1 MTSSYL
7 NSNFPKVESLF
18 SDLDART
25 SELKT
30 RESSII
36 KSIVEQHEIT
46 GDFRRR
52 QLDSLAIELKR
63 VISANDKVVDQQE
76 KAHLSRFIEECAPES
91 AVNPAK
97 RQLDRIASLVDARN
111 ATRCLSQLAQLDK
124 SADMA
129 TYLKAS
135 ELEKRLSDVFSVS
148 SSQALR
154 DMCTHGINHVD
165 QNYRLPLQK
174 QAHSDLRVFLKESKW
189 PNNIVDLLQFK
200 KLFASCLA
208 TEGPTSCQDQTKAF
222 LQPLQSFSVLAEAFE
237 VRFKF
242 HFGSNRETN
251 RLDKVEWVFN
261 YVVSFVEE
269 HSAFLDESV
278 QEVLSQA
285 DHIDGS
291 ERIALHEFI
300 TALLPVV
307 SRKISKLIPQVLES
321 PDLLAHTIYETQ
333 NFDGVLKEKF
343 FYSPF
348 GHSRWNGLSG
358 HVLSRKEWFSRWLD
372 IEREAALQRFHEILE
387 SPNAWNIDWESVDTN
402 KTKPT
407 VSALLIKDL
416 LESITEKYDKLTSVQ
431 HRLKFLEIQISILD
445 KYYERL
451 SESLDA
457 FESMSS
463 GLVRAVGGI
472 SAENAKLVSGLN
484 GLERLCRIYGSI
496 AYLIRSLEKWG
507 QDLFFVELWED
518 ISRVNERSDQKSI
531 TTKESSIT
539 IPEDEDN
546 EGTLFDETVISFQK
560 LLNRVILNINNLIGK
575 EIKSSMREYF
585 RSTHWH
591 GQSPSSEMSISA
603 QLVIPIKNLSG
614 LLSYLS
620 RFHTPNDFLKTS
632 KVVGK
637 DLGNYIYN
645 YIVQANVFDQ
655 VGGKQLSKDVDEI
668 WSSLLL
674 PRDSVLLFQED
685 ICKILSCDP
694 SMLSEGIIE
703 LKEQLGL
710 TMPIDDIQRIINRRR
725 DI

>member
-7 NSNFPKVESLF
+7 NSSFPRLELLF
-18 SDLDART
+18 SDLDAR
-25 SELKT
+25 SADLKNK
-30 RESSII
+30 ESN
-36 KSIVEQHEIT
+36 IVETIDHDLEQSAYV
-46 GDFRRR
+46 GRRL
-52 QLDSLAIELKR
+52 LDSLISRLKSAI
-63 VISANDKVVDQQE
+63 SNDEKVFDPQE
-76 KAHLSRFIEECAPES
+76 KESLYKVIEDIASSS
-91 AVNPAK
+91 AYDKAK
-97 RQLDRIASLVDARN
+97 HHLDRIASLVDART
-111 ATRCLSQLAQLDK
+111 ATKCLSWLAQLSK
-124 SADMA
+124 FTDMS

-135 ELEKRLSDVFSVS
+135 EIEKKLSDVSRAS
-148 SSQALR
+148 SNQAVR
-154 DMCTHGINHVD
+154 DMCAHGMEYVD
-165 QNYRLPLQK
+165 QKYRLPLQK
-174 QAHSDLRVFLKESKW
+174 QANSDLRSFLKESKW
-189 PNNIVDLLQFK
+189 PNGIVDLLQFQ
-200 KLFASCLA
+200 KLFTSCLA
-208 TEGPTSCQDQTKAF
+208 TEGPKSSQDHTKAF
-222 LQPLQSFSVLAEAFE
+222 LQPLHSFSILAEAFE

-242 HFGSNRETN
+242 HFESNRETN
-251 RLDKVEWVFN
+251 RVDKVEWVFN
-261 YVVSFVEE
+261 YVVSFIEE
-269 HSAFLDESV
+269 HITFLDETV
-278 QEVLSQA
+278 QQVLTQA
-285 DHIDGS
+285 EQIDGK

-307 SRKISKLIPQVLES
+307 SRKIMKLVPQVLES

-333 NFDGVLKEKF
+333 NFDGILKEKF
-343 FYSPF
+343 FYTPF
-348 GHSRWNGLSG
+348 GCDRWNGLSG
-358 HVLSRKEWFSRWLD
+358 HILSRKEWFSRWLD
-372 IEREAALQRFHEILE
+372 IEREAALQRFSEILE
-387 SPNAWNIDWESVDTN
+387 SPNAWNIDWDSVDSN

-407 VSALLIKDL
+407 VSAILIKDL
-416 LESITEKYDKLTSVQ
+416 LESITEKYDKLTSVK

-451 SESLDA
+451 NESLDA

-484 GLERLCRIYGSI
+484 GLERLCKIYGSI
-496 AYLIRSLEKWG
+496 AYLIKALEKWG

-518 ISRVNERSDQKSI
+518 ISRVNERSDHKPISS
-531 TTKESSIT
+531 KASSIT

-585 RSTHWH
+585 RSTHWN
-591 GQSPSSEMSISA
+591 GQLPSEVTSISS
-603 QLVIPIKNLSG
+603 QLVTPIKTLSG

-655 VGGKQLSKDVDEI
+655 VGGQQLSKDVDEI

-674 PRDSVLLFQED
+674 PRDSVLIFQED

-694 SMLSEGIIE
+694 KQLSEGIVE
-703 LKEQLGL
+703 LKEGLGL
-710 TMPIDDIQRIINRRR
+710 TMPIDDIQRIINRRK
-725 DI
+725 DV